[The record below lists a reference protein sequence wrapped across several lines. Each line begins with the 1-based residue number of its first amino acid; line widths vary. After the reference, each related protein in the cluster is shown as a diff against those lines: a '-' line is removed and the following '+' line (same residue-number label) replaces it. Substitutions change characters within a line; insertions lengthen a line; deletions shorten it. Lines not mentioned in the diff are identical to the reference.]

1 MIEMIEKISEFL
13 KENISPKAHNLMS
26 VIVVLSSIS
35 ALVCA
40 IYNSL
45 FLLYLGVGFN
55 KTGIGFYDLIIFD
68 QCLIIFS
75 LLIFLHFIF
84 SIFVLNAFLKIATL
98 FFLLAITTSR
108 EVLQNNGY
116 LMDSYWLALIF
127 ISVVIAVIGGGGKTI
142 EIVIFGEE
150 KKIPT
155 SWYGKILSAFI
166 IACVF
171 FLLLGMW
178 LKFVLFS
185 QELRWF
191 FTEKAF
197 SMPKIEIVLLVFLI
211 SSWWLYIYFLNSSK
225 VSLSSMSVII
235 LFYVMIQPLF
245 DADKIVRHKIKLD
258 KIEIELANEKRLN
271 SFLIKNFSS
280 GALLMDGDKIS
291 FVKSEYIVNTSF
303 LGKI

>member
-127 ISVVIAVIGGGGKTI
+127 ISVVIAVIGGG
-142 EIVIFGEE
+142 IVGSATFYKLQKKNPNLKIALFE
-150 KKIPT
+150 KEDILADHQRLPT
-155 SWYGKILSAFI
+155 MVISTDLSAMP
-166 IACVF
+166 
-171 FLLLGMW
+171 LLNA
-178 LKFVLFS
+178 
-185 QELRWF
+185 LR
-191 FTEKAF
+191 
-197 SMPKIEIVLLVFLI
+197 L
-211 SSWWLYIYFLNSSK
+211 
-225 VSLSSMSVII
+225 
-235 LFYVMIQPLF
+235 
-245 DADKIVRHKIKLD
+245 
-258 KIEIELANEKRLN
+258 
-271 SFLIKNFSS
+271 
-280 GALLMDGDKIS
+280 
-291 FVKSEYIVNTSF
+291 
-303 LGKI
+303 